1 LGKTGFTVTLF
12 LIGTGLN
19 REALKSVGLRPLLEG
34 LVLWIIVGIGTLTLI
49 RSNWIHV

>member
-1 LGKTGFTVTLF
+1 LGKIGFTVTLF

-19 REALKSVGLRPLLEG
+19 RKALKSVGLRPLLEG